1 MSHHHFVAVSVLVAS
16 FFASSCREIKP
27 QIDTVNGDGDTRV
40 ENVEVG
46 SVGGDGTTQVEN
58 VNAQINVGG
67 LLGNPY
73 TIVKT
78 SQPVA
83 CADEQSCRCSL
94 VPQRVGIL
102 APKQNVFY
110 VGRMNTARTIF
121 ACIMNSRFM
130 NDANKYSVN
139 ISLINGATTAAT
151 PMGSAKT
158 LEEVNK
164 LFK

>member
-1 MSHHHFVAVSVLVAS
+1 MLNHHFLTVILLLAFNTV
-16 FFASSCREIKP
+16 SCRDVNP
-27 QIDTVNGDGDTRV
+27 RIDTINGDGDTRV

-83 CADEQSCRCSL
+83 CRDEQSCRCTL

-102 APKQNVFY
+102 AIKENIFY
-110 VGRMNTARTIF
+110 VGRMNTARTMF

-130 NDANKYSVN
+130 SDATKYSVN
-139 ISLINGATTAAT
+139 ISVINGSPTAAT
-151 PMGSAKT
+151 PLGSAKT

>member
-1 MSHHHFVAVSVLVAS
+1 MSSQYFVVVSVLVAS
-16 FFASSCREIKP
+16 FALSCREVKP

-46 SVGGDGTTQVEN
+46 SVGGDGTTQVET
-58 VNAQINVGG
+58 VNAQINMGG

-78 SQPVA
+78 SKPVA
-83 CADEQSCRCSL
+83 CADEQACKCAL
-94 VPQRVGIL
+94 VPQRVGII
-102 APKQNVFY
+102 APKENVFY

-130 NDANKYSVN
+130 NDASKYSIN
-139 ISLINGATTAAT
+139 IVLNKGAVTAAT